1 MWRTSPDLPK
11 GLSAGSR
18 QDGGRSEDVFGGSKV
33 STGTNQE
40 VSSDQHSAGAGPELP
55 HDHVALLLVHVAV
68 LPGMGRG
75 FCERVSSREGQHES
89 GGEAPTRAE
98 TVKSRACIFSVSQ
111 STFLLVLRKMTAWV
125 MVSVSYRS
133 HRVSSFHSWRRED
146 NACKAE
152 AESGNA
158 PSATTAGVM

>member
-11 GLSAGSR
+11 SLSAGSR
-18 QDGGRSEDVFGGSKV
+18 QDGCRSEDVSGSKV
-33 STGTNQE
+33 NTGTHQE
-40 VSSDQHSAGAGPELP
+40 VSRDQHSAGAGPELP
-55 HDHVALLLVHVAV
+55 HDHVTLLLVHVAV
-68 LPGMGRG
+68 LPGGRG
-75 FCERVSSREGQHES
+75 FCERVSNREGGHGG

-152 AESGNA
+152 VEGAKAGDHGG
-158 PSATTAGVM
+158 GVM

>member
-11 GLSAGSR
+11 GPSAGSR
-18 QDGGRSEDVFGGSKV
+18 QDGCSSEDLFGSKV
-33 STGTNQE
+33 NTGTHQE

-55 HDHVALLLVHVAV
+55 HDHVTLLLVHVAV
-68 LPGMGRG
+68 LPGMGG
-75 FCERVSSREGQHES
+75 EEFCERVSHGGAEHKS
-89 GGEAPTRAE
+89 GVEAPTRAE

-133 HRVSSFHSWRRED
+133 HRVSSFHSWRQED
-146 NACKAE
+146 KACKAE
-152 AESGNA
+152 VKGV
-158 PSATTAGVM
+158 TAVGVM

>member
-1 MWRTSPDLPK
+1 
-11 GLSAGSR
+11 
-18 QDGGRSEDVFGGSKV
+18 
-33 STGTNQE
+33 
-40 VSSDQHSAGAGPELP
+40 
-55 HDHVALLLVHVAV
+55 
-68 LPGMGRG
+68 MGRG

-89 GGEAPTRAE
+89 GGEEPTRAE

-133 HRVSSFHSWRRED
+133 HRVSSFHSWGREH

-152 AESGNA
+152 AGGGNA
-158 PSATTAGVM
+158 GHHGGGHVTQDLEAEDTGH